1 MEFREGDARDPAPGG
16 VSPERLIDALD
27 NDDAAELDR
36 IRTALAASEERAL
49 LDLAK
54 SAEREAVERGDG
66 EGTLDRLRNVVQ
78 SILLHRLLRR
88 RKSA

>member
-1 MEFREGDARDPAPGG
+1 MDFRQRDARDPAPGD
-16 VSPERLIDALD
+16 VSPGRLIDALD
-27 NDDAAELDR
+27 NDDAVELDR
-36 IRTALAASEERAL
+36 IRAALAASEERAL

-54 SAEREAVERGDG
+54 NAEREAVERGDG
-66 EGTLDRLRNVVQ
+66 EGTVDRLRNVVQ